1 MSEVIFLDFFKAKGL
16 VVGETAINEGDKML
30 TVYTDEYGLINA
42 KAPGAKSLRRKDMAG
57 INMFAYGDYILT
69 RNKNIYTVRECN
81 IITHFFDIK
90 KDISS
95 LSVGCYILEAVK
107 ATGVQEMPDEEILR
121 LTLNCL
127 YALANNIKSPL
138 TVKAAF
144 ELRLCLALGVVP
156 DMNECMYCA
165 EEICDGDFVYYNFF
179 ENILSCENCTEASNE
194 NVKRISF
201 EAFRCIKYII
211 ESEINSFLK
220 FRLEEKFY
228 NELFSFCE
236 RLFLTQIDFVPK
248 TLTYLKTVTK

>member
-107 ATGVQEMPDEEILR
+107 ATGVQEMPDEEKLYDLAGTPEKRLVWFEHGRHSMLR
-121 LTLNCL
+121 ITDTER
-127 YALANNIKSPL
+127 YDTAVKEFVGQFDTALHI
-138 TVKAAF
+138 
-144 ELRLCLALGVVP
+144 
-156 DMNECMYCA
+156 
-165 EEICDGDFVYYNFF
+165 
-179 ENILSCENCTEASNE
+179 
-194 NVKRISF
+194 
-201 EAFRCIKYII
+201 
-211 ESEINSFLK
+211 
-220 FRLEEKFY
+220 
-228 NELFSFCE
+228 
-236 RLFLTQIDFVPK
+236 
-248 TLTYLKTVTK
+248 